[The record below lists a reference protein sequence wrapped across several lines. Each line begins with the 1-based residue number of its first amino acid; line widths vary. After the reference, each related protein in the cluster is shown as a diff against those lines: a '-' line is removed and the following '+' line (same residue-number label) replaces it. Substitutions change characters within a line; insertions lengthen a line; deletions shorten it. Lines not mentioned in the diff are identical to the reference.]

1 MESPDHFAGPG
12 QVAIDQ
18 ISASLLATY
27 RRKSWELLASERQRF
42 WRRGV
47 PHGTF
52 VPHSGHFARG
62 GGTLDMGKRDEQNLV
77 ALGDAADPNEFA
89 VFIRYLADDRRSW
102 QTIYKVLRSTDLGQ
116 SYLRRARLNCPSLDF
131 EGDFDVKELV
141 NTIEA
146 TALLD
151 SLIDDPEYKPDM
163 PEAKRWI
170 WRRHWRYPPGNNPLY
185 KLMVEIALLREQRQG
200 ASADKLKRIATVRK
214 LIGAGM
220 GVRALWP
227 SGGTR

>member
-1 MESPDHFAGPG
+1 
-12 QVAIDQ
+12 
-18 ISASLLATY
+18 
-27 RRKSWELLASERQRF
+27 
-42 WRRGV
+42 
-47 PHGTF
+47 
-52 VPHSGHFARG
+52 
-62 GGTLDMGKRDEQNLV
+62 MGKRDEQNLV

-102 QTIYKVLRSTDLGQ
+102 PTIYKVLRSTDLGQ
-116 SYLRRARLNCPSLDF
+116 SYLRRAKLNRPSLDF

-141 NTIEA
+141 NTVEA

-151 SLIDDPEYKPDM
+151 SLIDDPEYTPDM

-200 ASADKLKRIATVRK
+200 ASAEKLKRIATVRK
-214 LIGAGM
+214 LIEREWEFERYGQWRDKMKGQEINLLAAADLHFNRSKKRR
-220 GVRALWP
+220 RAP
-227 SGGTR
+227 ASTPQTDHES